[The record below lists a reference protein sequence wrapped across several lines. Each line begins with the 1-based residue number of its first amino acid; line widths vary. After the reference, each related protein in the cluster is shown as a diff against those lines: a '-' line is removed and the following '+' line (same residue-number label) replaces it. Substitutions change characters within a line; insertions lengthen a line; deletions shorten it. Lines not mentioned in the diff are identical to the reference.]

1 MHLDTF
7 GDKSNYSHQPVLRDN
22 SLYSKDPSTTQVLTA
37 DQDGDYEVYDYS
49 FSKLRPITEVQEE
62 GEKAS
67 APASP
72 KAHFNLGYE
81 EDIK

>member
-7 GDKSNYSHQPVLRDN
+7 GDNSNYSHQPVLRDN
-22 SLYSKDPSTTQVLTA
+22 SLYRKDPSTTQVLTA

-49 FSKLRPITEVQEE
+49 YRKLRPITEVQEE

-67 APASP
+67 APASS
-72 KAHFNLGYE
+72 KAHFNPRYE

>member
-22 SLYSKDPSTTQVLTA
+22 SLYRKDPSTTQVWTA
-37 DQDGDYEVYDYS
+37 NQDSDYDYS
-49 FSKLRPITEVQEE
+49 YPKLRPITEVEE
-62 GEKAS
+62 EREKVS
-67 APASP
+67 APASA
-72 KAHFNLGYE
+72 KAHFNPGYE